1 MPSAENANA
10 TEQNLRFIVDNCV
23 CVNPELHP
31 TMYYMKLN
39 EGTVAEREFPSSES
53 AMRINLNNLPESSES

>member
-1 MPSAENANA
+1 MADTTNDNASAV
-10 TEQNLRFIVDNCV
+10 NLRYIVDNCV

-39 EGTVAEREFPSSES
+39 ESTSAVRTVPTSEN
-53 AMRINLNNLPESSES
+53 AMRINLNNLPE